1 MFGKKT
7 REKEIIA
14 LVKDSINKCIDEKLI
29 EISKEDIP
37 SIKVE
42 VPREEK
48 FGDFS
53 VNTAQKKK
61 KKARCNPRLIAENIV
76 KNIKEREISIDRMEY
91 LENFY
96 SKLEKPIYYLRV
108 ANENESYLAYGNIGR
123 CIFLSDN
130 GCKLDYEARPSGGK
144 FIVPFWS
151 GCYPLY
157 TKQEF
162 IEKWIPYQNLLKN
175 LIEFFS

>member
-1 MFGKKT
+1 MT
-7 REKEIIA
+7 TDNRWIREKTLNPEMC
-14 LVKDSINKCIDEKLI
+14 KRCKGRCCKQCGCSYFP
-29 EISKEDIP
+29 EDLDMT
-37 SIKVE
+37 
-42 VPREEK
+42 
-48 FGDFS
+48 F
-53 VNTAQKKK
+53 
-61 KKARCNPRLIAENIV
+61 ENIV